1 MVQHNIYFFFHH
13 THNHRYAEWMKQ
25 NRTSIEDW
33 TETKTFSEKSAG
45 THWPDLLKPSS
56 IDKVPRD
63 RLTRLLSSCGY
74 TTETLNMLLLP
85 MATGIKKEALG
96 SMGNDAPLAILS
108 DMPKLPFEYFK
119 QLFAQVTNPPIDPIR
134 EELVMDL
141 SCPVGPEGNLLD
153 LSEKDSRRLIVD
165 HPVRMFER
173 EAREFQ
179 IFHCLSVI

>member
-1 MVQHNIYFFFHH
+1 M
-13 THNHRYAEWMKQ
+13 THNVYHCQLSR
-25 NRTSIEDW
+25 NR
-33 TETKTFSEKSAG
+33 
-45 THWPDLLKPSS
+45 
-56 IDKVPRD
+56 
-63 RLTRLLSSCGY
+63 
-74 TTETLNMLLLP
+74 
-85 MATGIKKEALG
+85 
-96 SMGNDAPLAILS
+96 
-108 DMPKLPFEYFK
+108 YFK

-153 LSEKDSRRLIVD
+153 LSEKDSRRLVVD